1 MCGKDIVS
9 TIKVDVL
16 TRLSETKELQVANY
30 ISAKINYYFK
40 SSHVSRGNTREDV
53 KNHYAHF
60 TDNINI
66 DEWHDA
72 RESELQDIID
82 SKNYDKALF
91 VINDKGLKKIANR
104 NFNIGNF
111 QEKALN
117 YLQFNHDSHQHLLKH
132 LPNELTVNNSQ

>member
-1 MCGKDIVS
+1 MMCDDDVVS
-9 TIKVDVL
+9 KIKSEVIEK
-16 TRLSETKELQVANY
+16 LSNTKELQVANY

-53 KNHYAHF
+53 KTHYSRF
-60 TDNINI
+60 TDNISI

-72 RESELQDIID
+72 RETELQNIID
-82 SKNYDKALF
+82 SKDYDKALC
-91 VINDKGLKKIANR
+91 VINDKGLKTIANR

-117 YLQFNHDSHQHLLKH
+117 YLQFNRDSHQHLLKH
-132 LPNELTVNNSQ
+132 LPSELTAG